1 MSSHSFTEEDKSKC
15 FRFFYN
21 ANFNRQETLTL
32 SQCSFPQI
40 VFEEVDRA
48 YNVFNSEKPKK
59 LNLNR
64 DGEASQ
70 TLNQASL
77 EGMPQELL
85 VKVLENSSSDDQ
97 KVLHKT
103 SFGLSNCIENNFKTY
118 NSIQIDLDPEMI
130 RTRFDKQE
138 PTVTRNTQIGKKR
151 KLSED
156 EGAGIDK
163 SFYNV
168 AELIQHLG
176 EVFDKRNVKVQE
188 FLIKS
193 AVEINMGN
201 RTSELFSGL
210 QKIFEAMKK
219 EICVRVLKV
228 TVPTVGFLMSLL
240 EKMKVGH
247 LKDLTIYEATENA
260 SLDCTPVVNSPHWP
274 HIENFHSTH
283 DNVTVPL
290 DQIYHMGFACFDN
303 TAITIEDIL
312 KLRDRLVQN
321 PRCITII
328 CWCGHLNEMNLLESL
343 KPCLPPEDLSQ
354 KNCGAYQCANKWK
367 LDFSLCECSG
377 VFEFDCVQLC

>member
-1 MSSHSFTEEDKSKC
+1 MSSHSFTEEDKNKC

-32 SQCSFPQI
+32 SQYSFPQV

-64 DGEASQ
+64 DGGASQ
-70 TLNQASL
+70 NLNQASL

-97 KVLHKT
+97 KRLHKT
-103 SFGLSNCIENNFKTY
+103 SFGISNCIENNFKTY
-118 NSIQIDLDPEMI
+118 NSIQIYLDPEMI

-163 SFYNV
+163 SFHNV
-168 AELIQHLG
+168 SELIQHLG
-176 EVFDKRNVKVQE
+176 EVFNERNVKVQE
-188 FLIKS
+188 LLIKS
-193 AVEINMGN
+193 AVEINMGD

-210 QKIFEAMKK
+210 QKIFETMKN
-219 EICVRVLKV
+219 EISVRVLKV
-228 TVPTVGFLMSLL
+228 TVPTVGFLMLLL
-240 EKMKVGH
+240 EKIKVGH
-247 LKDLTIYEATENA
+247 LNDLTIYEATENA
-260 SLDCTPVVNSPHWP
+260 SLDCTPVVKSPHWP
-274 HIENFHSTH
+274 HIDSFVTH
-283 DNVTVPL
+283 VNVTVPL
-290 DQIYHMGFACFDN
+290 DQVYHMTNAFFKN
-303 TAITIEDIL
+303 TSITVEDIL

-321 PRCITII
+321 PRRISII
-328 CWCGHLNEMNLLESL
+328 CSCKHLNTMNLLESL
-343 KPCLPPEDLSQ
+343 KPCLPPKDLSQ

-367 LDFSLCECSG
+367 LDFSLCEYSG
-377 VFEFDCVQLC
+377 FFEFDCVQLC